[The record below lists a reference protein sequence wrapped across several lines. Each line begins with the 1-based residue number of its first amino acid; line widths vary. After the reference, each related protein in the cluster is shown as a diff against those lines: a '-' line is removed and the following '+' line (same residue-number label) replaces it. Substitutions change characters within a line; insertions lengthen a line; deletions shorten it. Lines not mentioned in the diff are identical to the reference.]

1 MTGSIARRSGTA
13 WPDRGETAYP
23 HAHSTSGGT
32 KVTDRAAYDVP
43 WLTRLAHRWYAKHTF
58 HAGDLPEDLLELKRA
73 LDVSISVALP
83 AIDEAATVGRICT
96 AIADSLMP
104 GLVDE
109 LVVLDGG
116 STDGTASVARAAGA
130 TVVDA
135 RALVPS
141 IPAVKGKGESLW
153 RSLSIL
159 GGDIVCWIDADIAN
173 FEPHFVSRLVAP
185 LLADPAAMFVKA
197 FYRRPIAFGDVVL
210 PSGGGRVT
218 ELLARPL
225 LNALFPELGGIIQ
238 PLSGEYAGR
247 RDVLTQVP
255 FFTGYSVEAGL
266 LIDLLELAGL
276 DSIAQVDLGTRVHR
290 NRPLDEL
297 APMAYAIA
305 RAIMKRAEG
314 WGRLDLAH
322 DHPLHPLLMAT
333 PDGADLFDL
342 EEIERPPLA
351 ELTGDDVAA
360 LS

>member
-1 MTGSIARRSGTA
+1 
-13 WPDRGETAYP
+13 
-23 HAHSTSGGT
+23 
-32 KVTDRAAYDVP
+32 VTDRLPYDVP
-43 WLTRLAHRWYAKHTF
+43 WLTRRAHRWYAKHTF
-58 HAGDLPEDLLELKRA
+58 HADDLPQDVAERKRA
-73 LDVSISVALP
+73 QGLTVSVALP
-83 AIDEAATVGRICT
+83 AIDEAGTVGHICRSIT
-96 AIADSLMP
+96 DSLMP
-104 GLVDE
+104 DVVDE

-116 STDGTASVARAAGA
+116 STDGTASVARNAGA

-159 GGDIVCWIDADIAN
+159 NGDIVCWIDADIAN
-173 FEPHFVSRLVAP
+173 FEPYFVSRLITP
-185 LLADPAAMFVKA
+185 LLQDPETMFVKA
-197 FYRRPIAFGDVVL
+197 FYRRPIAYGDVVL

-247 RDVLTQVP
+247 REVLTQLP

-266 LIDLLELAGL
+266 LIDLLEAVGL
-276 DSIAQVDLGTRVHR
+276 DAMAQVDLGARVHR

-305 RAIMKRAEG
+305 RAILRRAEE

-333 PDGADLFDL
+333 PEGADMLDL

-351 ELTGDDVAA
+351 EVTGDDVAA
-360 LS
+360 L

>member
-1 MTGSIARRSGTA
+1 
-13 WPDRGETAYP
+13 
-23 HAHSTSGGT
+23 
-32 KVTDRAAYDVP
+32 
-43 WLTRLAHRWYAKHTF
+43 HRWYAKHTF
-58 HAGDLPEDLLELKRA
+58 HADDLPQSLVELKRA
-73 LDVSISVALP
+73 QDVTVSVALP
-83 AIDEAATVGRICT
+83 AIDEAPTVGRICRS
-96 AIADSLMP
+96 IADSLMP
-104 GLVDE
+104 DVVDE

-116 STDGTASVARAAGA
+116 STDGTASVARDAGA

-135 RALVPS
+135 RALLPS
-141 IPAVKGKGESLW
+141 IPAVRGKGESLW

-159 GGDIVCWIDADIAN
+159 SGDIVCWIDADIAN
-173 FEPHFVSRLVAP
+173 FEPHFVTRLIAP
-185 LLADPAAMFVKA
+185 LLTDPDTVFVKA
-197 FYRRPIAFGDVVL
+197 FYRRPIAYGDVVL

-247 RDVLTQVP
+247 RDVLTQLP

-266 LIDLLELAGL
+266 LIDLLELVGL
-276 DSIAQVDLGTRVHR
+276 DAMAQVDLGARVHR

-305 RAIMKRAEG
+305 RAILRRAEE

-322 DHPLHPLLMAT
+322 DHPLHPLLLAT
-333 PDGADLFDL
+333 PEGADMLDL
-342 EEIERPPLA
+342 EELERPPLA

-360 LS
+360 FS

>member
-1 MTGSIARRSGTA
+1 M
-13 WPDRGETAYP
+13 
-23 HAHSTSGGT
+23 
-32 KVTDRAAYDVP
+32 TDRLPYDIP
-43 WLTRLAHRWYAKHTF
+43 WLTRRAHRWYAKHTF
-58 HAGDLPEDLLELKRA
+58 HADDLPLNLGELKRA
-73 LDVSISVALP
+73 QDVTVSVALP
-83 AIDEAATVGRICT
+83 AIDEAATVGRICRS
-96 AIADSLMP
+96 IAESLMP
-104 GLVDE
+104 DVVDE

-116 STDGTASVARAAGA
+116 STDGTASVAREAGA

-135 RALVPS
+135 RALLPS

-159 GGDIVCWIDADIAN
+159 NGDIVCWIDADIAN
-173 FEPHFVSRLVAP
+173 FEPHFVSRLIAP
-185 LLADPAAMFVKA
+185 LLSDPEMMFVKA
-197 FYRRPIAFGDVVL
+197 FYRRPITYGDVVL

-225 LNALFPELGGIIQ
+225 LNALFPELGGVIQ

-247 RDVLTQVP
+247 RDVLTQLP

-266 LIDLLELAGL
+266 LIDLLEEVGL
-276 DSIAQVDLGTRVHR
+276 DAMAQVDLGARVHR

-305 RAIMKRAEG
+305 RAILRRAEE

-333 PDGADLFDL
+333 PDGADMLDL

-351 ELTGDDVAA
+351 DLTGDEVA
-360 LS
+360 L

>member
-1 MTGSIARRSGTA
+1 
-13 WPDRGETAYP
+13 
-23 HAHSTSGGT
+23 
-32 KVTDRAAYDVP
+32 VTDRLPYDVP
-43 WLTRLAHRWYAKHTF
+43 WLTRRAHRWYAKHTF
-58 HAGDLPEDLLELKRA
+58 HADDLPQNLPELKRA
-73 LDVSISVALP
+73 QDVTVSVALP
-83 AIDEAATVGRICT
+83 AIDEAATVGRICRS
-96 AIADSLMP
+96 IVDSLMP
-104 GLVDE
+104 DVVDE

-116 STDGTASVARAAGA
+116 STDGTSSVARDAGA

-173 FEPHFVSRLVAP
+173 FEPHFVSRLIAP
-185 LLADPAAMFVKA
+185 LLTDPETMFVKA
-197 FYRRPIAFGDVVL
+197 FYRRPITYGDVVL

-225 LNALFPELGGIIQ
+225 LNALFPELGGVIQ

-247 RDVLTQVP
+247 RDVLTQLP

-266 LIDLLELAGL
+266 LIDLLEAVGL
-276 DSIAQVDLGTRVHR
+276 DAMAQVDLGARVHR

-305 RAIMKRAEG
+305 RAILRRAEE

-333 PDGADLFDL
+333 PDGADMFDL

-351 ELTGDDVAA
+351 DLIGDEVA
-360 LS
+360 L

>member
-1 MTGSIARRSGTA
+1 VVV
-13 WPDRGETAYP
+13 PRGRKTTRPRILTPIPPA
-23 HAHSTSGGT
+23 GG
-32 KVTDRAAYDVP
+32 KSVTERAAYDVP
-43 WLTRLAHRWYAKHTF
+43 WLTRRAHRWYARHTF
-58 HAGDLPEDLLELKRA
+58 HETDLREDLSALKRA
-73 LDVSISVALP
+73 QEISISVALP
-83 AIDEAATVGRICT
+83 AVDEASTIGRICGS
-96 AIADSLMP
+96 IVESLMP
-104 GLVDE
+104 DLVDE

-141 IPAVKGKGESLW
+141 IPAIKGKGESLW

-159 GGDIVCWIDADIAN
+159 NGDIVCWVDADIAN

-185 LLADPAAMFVKA
+185 LLTDPDTMFVKA
-197 FYRRPIAFGDVVL
+197 FYRRPIAYGDVVL
-210 PSGGGRVT
+210 PAGGGRVT

-225 LNALFPELGGIIQ
+225 LNALFPELGGVIQ

-247 RDVLTQVP
+247 RDVLMQLP

-266 LIDLLELAGL
+266 LIDLLELVGL
-276 DSIAQVDLGTRVHR
+276 DGIAQVDLGARVHR

-305 RAIMKRAEG
+305 RTILKRAEE
-314 WGRLDLAH
+314 WDRLQVASE
-322 DHPLHPLLMAT
+322 LHPLVMAA
-333 PDGADLFDL
+333 PDGVDLYECDEL
-342 EEIERPPLA
+342 ERPPLA
-351 ELTGDDVAA
+351 DLTGGDVAA

>member
-1 MTGSIARRSGTA
+1 M
-13 WPDRGETAYP
+13 P
-23 HAHSTSGGT
+23 
-32 KVTDRAAYDVP
+32 YDVP
-43 WLTRLAHRWYAKHTF
+43 WLTRRAHRWYAKHTF
-58 HAGDLPEDLLELKRA
+58 HADDLPQNLAELKRA
-73 LDVSISVALP
+73 QDGTVSVALP
-83 AIDEAATVGRICT
+83 AIDEAATVGRICRS
-96 AIADSLMP
+96 IADSLMP
-104 GLVDE
+104 DVVDE

-116 STDGTASVARAAGA
+116 STDGTATVARDAGA

-135 RALVPS
+135 RALLPS

-153 RSLSIL
+153 RSLSFL
-159 GGDIVCWIDADIAN
+159 SGDIVCWIDADIAN
-173 FEPHFVSRLVAP
+173 FEPHFASRLIAP
-185 LLADPAAMFVKA
+185 LLTNPETMFVKA
-197 FYRRPIAFGDVVL
+197 FYRRPIAYGDVVL

-225 LNALFPELGGIIQ
+225 LSALFPELGGIIQ

-247 RDVLTQVP
+247 RDVLTQLP

-266 LIDLLELAGL
+266 LIDLLELVGL
-276 DSIAQVDLGTRVHR
+276 DAMAQVDLGARVHR

-305 RAIMKRAEG
+305 RAILRRAEE

-333 PDGADLFDL
+333 PEGADTLDL

>member
-1 MTGSIARRSGTA
+1 M
-13 WPDRGETAYP
+13 
-23 HAHSTSGGT
+23 
-32 KVTDRAAYDVP
+32 TDRLPYDVP
-43 WLTRLAHRWYAKHTF
+43 WLTRRAHRWYAKHTF
-58 HAGDLPEDLLELKRA
+58 HADDLPQDLAELKRA
-73 LDVSISVALP
+73 KDVTVSVALP
-83 AIDEAATVGRICT
+83 AIDEAGTVGRICRS
-96 AIADSLMP
+96 IADSLMP
-104 GLVDE
+104 DVVDE
-109 LVVLDGG
+109 LLVLDGG
-116 STDGTASVARAAGA
+116 STDGTASVAREAGA

-135 RALVPS
+135 RALLPS

-159 GGDIVCWIDADIAN
+159 EGDIVCWIDADIAN
-173 FEPHFVSRLVAP
+173 FEPHFVSRLIAP
-185 LLADPAAMFVKA
+185 LLSDPETMFVKA
-197 FYRRPIAFGDVVL
+197 FYRRPIAYGDVVL

-247 RDVLTQVP
+247 RDVLTQLP

-266 LIDLLELAGL
+266 LIDLLEAVGL
-276 DSIAQVDLGTRVHR
+276 DAMAQVDLGARVHR

-305 RAIMKRAEG
+305 RAILRRAEE

-333 PDGADLFDL
+333 PDGADMLDP

-360 LS
+360 L

>member
-1 MTGSIARRSGTA
+1 
-13 WPDRGETAYP
+13 
-23 HAHSTSGGT
+23 
-32 KVTDRAAYDVP
+32 VTDRPPYDVP
-43 WLTRLAHRWYAKHTF
+43 WLTRRAHRWYAKHTF
-58 HAGDLPEDLLELKRA
+58 HADGLPPNLAELKRA
-73 LDVSISVALP
+73 QGVTVSVALP
-83 AIDEAATVGRICT
+83 AIDEAATVGRICRS
-96 AIADSLMP
+96 IADSLMP
-104 GLVDE
+104 DVVDE

-116 STDGTASVARAAGA
+116 STDGTASVARDAGA

-135 RALVPS
+135 RALLPS

-159 GGDIVCWIDADIAN
+159 EGDIVCWIDADIAN
-173 FEPHFVSRLVAP
+173 FEPHFVSRLIAP
-185 LLADPAAMFVKA
+185 LMMDPETMFVKA
-197 FYRRPIAFGDVVL
+197 FYRRPIAYGDVVL

-247 RDVLTQVP
+247 RDMLTQLP

-266 LIDLLELAGL
+266 LIDLLELVGL
-276 DSIAQVDLGTRVHR
+276 DAMAQVDLGARVHR

-305 RAIMKRAEG
+305 RAILRRAEE
-314 WGRLDLAH
+314 WGRLNPAL

-333 PDGADLFDL
+333 PEGADMLDL

-360 LS
+360 L